1 MLGVK
6 KSLLTALKMECG
18 VYDLAVSDSGIK
30 ATVESVLDYGAEK
43 FLKCAIGENTVYVKC
58 DGERSGEIYLAPD
71 FDRVG
76 IVETERAI
84 KII

>member
-1 MLGVK
+1 MTGVQ
-6 KSLLTALKMECG
+6 TCALP
-18 VYDLAVSDSGIK
+18 IF
-30 ATVESVLDYGAEK
+30 DYGAEK

>member
-1 MLGVK
+1 M
-6 KSLLTALKMECG
+6 
-18 VYDLAVSDSGIK
+18 
-30 ATVESVLDYGAEK
+30 ESVLDYGAEK

-58 DGERSGEIYLAPD
+58 DEERSGEIHLAPD